1 MLKTLVFKI
10 LFLFSTLSFADT
22 SVYTVAE
29 VSCGDFNYELLSD
42 NSIKHINLD
51 DIIVLSGTA
60 YSSWSEYNKKADD
73 YSSVLVMNGT
83 SISDVVVPYDHN
95 SFRLNFGVKLIF
107 EMSKGEAVSAKSLSV
122 FYDPKKEVFNNY
134 EFNVDCSL
142 NKF

>member
-10 LFLFSTLSFADT
+10 IFLFSSLSFADV

-51 DIIVLSGTA
+51 DVIVLSGTA
-60 YSSWSEYNKKADD
+60 YSSWAKYSKNDKEK
-73 YSSVLVMNGT
+73 SSVIVMNGT
-83 SISDVVVPYDHN
+83 SISDVVVPYNNDA
-95 SFRLNFGVKLIF
+95 FRFSFGVKLIF
-107 EMSKGEAVSAKSLSV
+107 EIFKGEAVSAKSLSV
-122 FYDPKKEVFNNY
+122 FYDPKKETFNNY
-134 EFNVDCSL
+134 EYDVNCSL